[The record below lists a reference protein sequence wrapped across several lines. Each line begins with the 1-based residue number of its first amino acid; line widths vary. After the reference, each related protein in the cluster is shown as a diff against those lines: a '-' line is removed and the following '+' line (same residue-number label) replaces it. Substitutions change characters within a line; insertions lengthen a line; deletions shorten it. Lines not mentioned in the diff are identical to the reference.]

1 MSPERVLVTGGAG
14 FIGSHIVDALV
25 AQGHT
30 VSVVDNLVKGK
41 RENVNPAARFH
52 QVDIRAAD
60 EVRRV
65 FSAER
70 PQVIVHQAALADV
83 RASVVDPAG
92 YAITNIVG
100 TLNLLEA
107 ARTVGGVR
115 KFIFAS
121 TGGAVYG
128 DPAELPAT
136 EQCPAAP
143 LDPYGASKLACEYYI
158 ATYHHNYG
166 LDYCLLRYANVYG
179 PRQDPEGEAGVVA
192 IFTGKMLRGQPAVI
206 NGDGKQVRDFVFV
219 GDVAHAQIWRRWRV
233 AAAST
238 TSAQVCPP
246 TSTRSSG
253 SWRKPRDTRALRSMA
268 RRSSARCARLTSM

>member
-136 EQCPAAP
+136 EQCPAARSTHTAR
-143 LDPYGASKLACEYYI
+143 ASW
-158 ATYHHNYG
+158 
-166 LDYCLLRYANVYG
+166 RAN
-179 PRQDPEGEAGVVA
+179 
-192 IFTGKMLRGQPAVI
+192 
-206 NGDGKQVRDFVFV
+206 
-219 GDVAHAQIWRRWRV
+219 
-233 AAAST
+233 T
-238 TSAQVCPP
+238 TSPPTITTMGWTTACCATP
-246 TSTRSSG
+246 TSTARGRIRRERRGSS
-253 SWRKPRDTRALRSMA
+253 P
-268 RRSSARCARLTSM
+268 SSRARCCAASPR